1 MHLQSKLAVKNN
13 RFAAT
18 GCFTMNRIPAM
29 SVSSSDSTS
38 SSSDSGNSSDSSQS
52 SIDGRSGLYS
62 KQMVSKTSRTLPSVN
77 STIHRTTGGRINSSS
92 SDSVSES
99 DSDSSSS
106 SDSDSGSDS
115 ETPNLKTNNASTNFF
130 SSRGGVPKAEAT
142 PVNSQEKLV
151 PVHDPRK
158 AEAGT
163 SLSFEANYSSALLH
177 RPAAIFAQSK
187 LTSKSSSS
195 SSESGNSSSSESGNS
210 SDSDSGSDSETP
222 NLKTNNA
229 STNFFSSRGGV
240 PKAEATP
247 VNSQEKLVPVHDP
260 RKAEAGTSLSF
271 EANYSSALLHRPAAI
286 FAQSKLNSK
295 SSNSSSSSSE
305 SDASPSNLK
314 TAPATEKAQTSSL
327 DQPKADNSGNGS
339 NSASE
344 SGDSD
349 SDSSGSKGEKEALT
363 SNTETSSKILGS
375 KTATKNEV
383 HSSSND
389 SDCNRDSEVDAVKK
403 IDEENIE
410 TASGLL
416 TLSSSTTVPTVTR
429 ALRLQQRNK
438 KRNEP
443 LPPARSYRKLR
454 RDEPT
459 ASTEPTKPEN
469 ALSFTDEDVLRVKE
483 NIKASCCA
491 FCAQQKLSRQYCKSQ
506 KHKKMRIKVQRIREV
521 LGNFGHTRCPACVK
535 KKVAFICCRFVFHHD
550 DPSNKWKCPR
560 RRKNRRWGRAE
571 KAYPSNLKDRNGKK
585 RKWETYNRDKLKYTK
600 KLKTR
605 NNENN

>member
-99 DSDSSSS
+99 DSDSSS
-106 SDSDSGSDS
+106 
-115 ETPNLKTNNASTNFF
+115 
-130 SSRGGVPKAEAT
+130 
-142 PVNSQEKLV
+142 
-151 PVHDPRK
+151 
-158 AEAGT
+158 
-163 SLSFEANYSSALLH
+163 
-177 RPAAIFAQSK
+177 
-187 LTSKSSSS
+187 
-195 SSESGNSSSSESGNS
+195 S

-416 TLSSSTTVPTVTR
+416 TLSSSTTVPTATR

-521 LGNFGHTRCPACVK
+521 LGNFGHTRCQACFK
-535 KKVAFICCRFVFHHD
+535 KRFSFICCRFVFHHD

-605 NNENN
+605 NTENN

>member
-1 MHLQSKLAVKNN
+1 MHLQSKLADKNN

-187 LTSKSSSS
+187 L
-195 SSESGNSSSSESGNS
+195 
-210 SDSDSGSDSETP
+210 
-222 NLKTNNA
+222 
-229 STNFFSSRGGV
+229 
-240 PKAEATP
+240 
-247 VNSQEKLVPVHDP
+247 
-260 RKAEAGTSLSF
+260 
-271 EANYSSALLHRPAAI
+271 
-286 FAQSKLNSK
+286 NSK

-305 SDASPSNLK
+305 SDASPSNLKTAPATEKAQTSSLDQPKADNSGNGSNSASESGDSDSDSSDSKSEKEVSPSYLK

-416 TLSSSTTVPTVTR
+416 TLSSSTTVPTATR

-521 LGNFGHTRCPACVK
+521 LGNFGHTRCQACFK
-535 KKVAFICCRFVFHHD
+535 KRFTFICCRFVFHHD

-605 NNENN
+605 NTENN